1 MPEVTPGDG
10 PGLLGPGELVP
21 PLATLSRSLGI

>member
-1 MPEVTPGDG
+1 MPEVDPGDG

-21 PLATLSRSLGI
+21 PLVTFSRRLGI